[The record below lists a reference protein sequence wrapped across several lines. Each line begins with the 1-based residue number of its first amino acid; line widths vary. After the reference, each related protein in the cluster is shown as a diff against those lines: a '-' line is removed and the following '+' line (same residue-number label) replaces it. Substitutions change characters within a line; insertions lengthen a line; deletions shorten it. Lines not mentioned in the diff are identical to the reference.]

1 MQRFYVYIMTNRR
14 RTLYVGT
21 TNDLARRV
29 REHKQ
34 KTRRG
39 FTRKY
44 DLKMLVWFDEFCS
57 AIQAIEA
64 EKKIK
69 GWVRSKKIALIE
81 SLNPGWEDLAST
93 LVDSTSLNAPSL
105 NEPFLKRLA
114 IHSEPLALLRGNS
127 AKHLEASSE
136 LSDPSLRSG

>member
-44 DLKMLVWFDEFCS
+44 DLKMLVWFDEFYS

-69 GWVRSKKIALIE
+69 GWIRSKKVALIE
-81 SLNPGWEDLAST
+81 SRNPGWHDLAST
-93 LVDSTSLNAPSL
+93 LLDAASLNAPSL
-105 NEPFLKRLA
+105 HEPFLKCLDH
-114 IHSEPLALLRGNS
+114 HSEPFAPLRVCEES
-127 AKHLEASSE
+127 
-136 LSDPSLRSG
+136 RSIL